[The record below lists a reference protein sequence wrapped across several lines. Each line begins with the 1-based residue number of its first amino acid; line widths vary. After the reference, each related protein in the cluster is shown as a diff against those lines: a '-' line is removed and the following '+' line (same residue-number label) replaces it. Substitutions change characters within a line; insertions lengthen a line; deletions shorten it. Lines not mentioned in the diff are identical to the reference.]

1 MVFIDAGAAHRV
13 QHDINQ
19 VYEAIARLLSKIHL
33 ENSWQQPDAIP
44 RIDIEVEEGQKQP
57 VLEGELIPLLGGQEA
72 YPALEEQPE
81 RLQLEGRDFAALPYR
96 DLEPL
101 PLPPRPPLNLD
112 PAEASVLIQLG
123 DAAIERPLKLLPQ
136 ALEELQPGQIASLRQ
151 TLEHPVG
158 STQPLPADLE
168 KTSVRI
174 EVEEIERFAIAD
186 GQVKI
191 NDLYPEIVGIQV
203 QAIAAGNVNATPGQ
217 VEDLA
222 RYLLE
227 HHTPEKA
234 DGRRSLVVLGKQQQ
248 ITVAEHPEQGIIL
261 DFEDL
266 RSNPEQFSTEQL
278 VDLNTAYQLLHKE
291 LEQRTQTPLNIK
303 AELVVVSDS
312 PELEP
317 DVVKPA
323 EVVHSTPDSDFEQP
337 DKTEASQHSLV
348 EGIVHQPEMQLR
360 PISEVEATTGQQL
373 GNIEALHQE
382 VLSES
387 PVVLVSV
394 DDLGR
399 PMVTSSVVAHVEV
412 TEDEV
417 ETEEIEQTVNAG
429 IVENQNMDLAVL
441 DQLQTFFD
449 QTGVRELE
457 SPETGMVVQP
467 QESGLV
473 ANTPNGHVLVA
484 NGDRVQTNFTPIEI
498 QQLGEIAQ
506 EATLALAANEISRG
520 TVQQFNQEMERG

>member
-13 QHDINQ
+13 QHDVNQ

-33 ENSWQQPDAIP
+33 ENSWHQPDVIP

-57 VLEGELIPLLGGQEA
+57 VLEGELIPLLSGQEA
-72 YPALEEQPE
+72 YPALEGQPDQ
-81 RLQLEGRDFAALPYR
+81 LQLEGRDFAALPYR

-101 PLPPRPPLNLD
+101 TLPSRPPLNLD
-112 PAEASVLIQLG
+112 PDEASVLIQLG
-123 DAAIERPLKLLPQ
+123 DAVIERPLKLLPH
-136 ALEELQPGQIASLRQ
+136 ALEELQPEQIAALRQ
-151 TLEHPVG
+151 GLERPVD
-158 STQPLPADLE
+158 STQPLPVNLE
-168 KTSVRI
+168 NTAARI
-174 EVEEIERFAIAD
+174 EIEGIERFAIAE
-186 GQVKI
+186 GQINV
-191 NDLYPEIVGIQV
+191 NDLYPEIVGIQ
-203 QAIAAGNVNATPGQ
+203 AEEIAAGEVNATPEQ
-217 VEDLA
+217 VENLA
-222 RYLLE
+222 RYLLD
-227 HHTPEKA
+227 HHAPEQA
-234 DGRRSLVVLGKQQQ
+234 DGQRSLVVLGNQQQ
-248 ITVAEHPEQGIIL
+248 ITVAEHPEQGMIL
-261 DFEDL
+261 DFDDL
-266 RSNPEQFSTEQL
+266 RSNPEQFSTEQS
-278 VDLNTAYQLLHKE
+278 VDLNTAYQLLYKE
-291 LEQRTQTPLNIK
+291 LEQQTQPPLNIK

-337 DKTEASQHSLV
+337 DKTEASLHSLA
-348 EGIVHQPEMQLR
+348 EGKVHQPEMQLR
-360 PISEVEATTGQQL
+360 PISEVEAITGQQL
-373 GNIEALHQE
+373 GNVEALHHE

-399 PMVTSSVVAHVEV
+399 PMVTSSVIAHVEV

-457 SPETGMVVQP
+457 SPETGMVIQS

-473 ANTPNGHVLVA
+473 ANTPNGHVLVSD
-484 NGDRVQTNFTPIEI
+484 GDRVQTNFTPIEI
-498 QQLGEIAQ
+498 QQLGEMAQ
-506 EATLALAANEISRG
+506 EATLALAANEISSG
-520 TVQQFNQEMERG
+520 AVQHFNQEIERG

>member
-13 QHDINQ
+13 QHDVNQ

-57 VLEGELIPLLGGQEA
+57 VLEGELIPLLSGQEA
-72 YPALEEQPE
+72 YPALEGQADP
-81 RLQLEGRDFAALPYR
+81 LQLEGKDFAALPYR

-101 PLPPRPPLNLD
+101 PLSPRPPLNLD
-112 PAEASVLIQLG
+112 PAEASILIQLG
-123 DAAIERPLKLLPQ
+123 DAVIERPLKLLPQ
-136 ALEELQPGQIASLRQ
+136 ALEDLQPEQIASLRQ
-151 TLEHPVG
+151 SLEHPVG
-158 STQPLPADLE
+158 STQPLPPDLGN
-168 KTSVRI
+168 SAARI
-174 EVEEIERFAIAD
+174 EIEGIERLAIAD
-186 GQVKI
+186 GQVKV
-191 NDLYPEIVGIQV
+191 NDLYLEIVGIQAE
-203 QAIAAGNVNATPGQ
+203 AIATGEVNAAPEQ

-222 RYLLE
+222 HYLLD
-227 HHTPEKA
+227 HYAPEQT
-234 DGRRSLVVLGKQQQ
+234 DGQRSLVVLGNQQQ
-248 ITVAEHPEQGIIL
+248 VMVAEHPEQGIIL
-261 DFEDL
+261 DFDDL
-266 RSNPEQFSTEQL
+266 RSNPEQSSTEQS
-278 VDLNTAYQLLHKE
+278 VDLNAAYQLLHKK
-291 LEQRTQTPLNIK
+291 LEQQTQPPLNTK

-312 PELEP
+312 PELKP
-317 DVVKPA
+317 DGVKPA
-323 EVVHSTPDSDFEQP
+323 GVVHSPPDSDFEQL

-348 EGIVHQPEMQLR
+348 EGIVRQPEMQLR

-417 ETEEIEQTVNAG
+417 ETEEIEQNVEAD
-429 IVENQNMDLAVL
+429 IQENQNMDLAVL

-457 SPETGMVVQP
+457 SPETGMVIQP

-473 ANTPNGHVLVA
+473 ASTPNGHVLVS
-484 NGDRVQTNFTPIEI
+484 NGDRVQTNFTPPEI
-498 QQLGEIAQ
+498 QQLGEMAQ
-506 EATLALAANEISRG
+506 EATLALATNEISRG